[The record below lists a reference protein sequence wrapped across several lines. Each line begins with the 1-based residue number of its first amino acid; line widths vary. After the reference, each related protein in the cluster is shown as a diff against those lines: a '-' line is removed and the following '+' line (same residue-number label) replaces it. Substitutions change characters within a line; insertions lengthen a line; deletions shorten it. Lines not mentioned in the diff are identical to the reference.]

1 MEFRKQKSIYHQIA
15 DLLSDRILASEW
27 KQGER
32 MASVRDVAEQLSVNP
47 NTVLRAFDLL
57 QESGIIFNRRGVGY
71 FVADDARAVI
81 HNLQKEEFFRDEL
94 PLLVQRLK
102 TLDISLDLL
111 NEAIKKQFEK

>member
-71 FVADDARAVI
+71 FVADEYDHKPGAPVFNRIVT
-81 HNLQKEEFFRDEL
+81 
-94 PLLVQRLK
+94 LK
-102 TLDISLDLL
+102 DSYKP
-111 NEAIKKQFEK
+111 A